1 MANIKKIAENKKAR
15 FNYSIEDSIE
25 CGIVLEGTEVK
36 SVKAGNISFLDSFA
50 EIINNEVWLK
60 GFHISEYSFSSVLNH
75 NPDRAKKLLLH
86 QDEIKRLQRKVEEK
100 GFTLIPLDFY
110 LKEGRVKVNLGL
122 CKGKK
127 MYDKGASIE
136 EKDLNGYMER
146 NFKKDLKS

>member
-1 MANIKKIAENKKAR
+1 MSNIKKIAENKKAR
-15 FNYSIEDSIE
+15 FNYSIEVSIE

-60 GFHISEYSFSSVLNH
+60 GFHISEYSFSSVFNH

-127 MYDKGASIE
+127 MYDKRASIK
-136 EKDLNGYMER
+136 EKDLNRDMQR
-146 NFKKDLKS
+146 NFKKDLNS

>member
-50 EIINNEVWLK
+50 EIIINEVWLK
-60 GFHISEYSFSSVLNH
+60 GFHISEYSFSSVFNH

-127 MYDKGASIE
+127 MYDKRASIK
-136 EKDLNGYMER
+136 EKDLNRDMQR
-146 NFKKDLKS
+146 NFKKDLNS